1 MKSILTIERN
11 DFGFNRRVLKEL
23 RNVERCGTKI
33 FTFPR
38 QNIENPLTALEE
50 TKIGLVSGKIH
61 ET

>member
-1 MKSILTIERN
+1 MSTLKYVLTHREM
-11 DFGFNRRVLKEL
+11 LET
-23 RNVERCGTKI
+23 TKI